1 MRTGAIFA
9 RGSCRALKW
18 MALLGVVLALG
29 AGSAAAQAK
38 PMKPVLTVEGASDTS
53 VTLKWTMPAGGPALS
68 TPFFQTQ
75 HGEAPVSFTDT
86 SPTPADVSGA
96 DASTSTVTIT
106 GLTANTRY
114 SYRVGAVGA
123 GGTTWSDVKHFT
135 TETPPTA
142 PTVSPPTRGDKMVTL
157 TWTPG
162 DGGGAVDYYEY
173 NYKAGGSG
181 ATFTSAADNSR
192 WMRAPGGSGARR
204 VSISDL
210 TNGTEY
216 AFLVRA
222 VNRGG
227 AVPAS
232 SVVTATPAG
241 VPGAPTEVTATL
253 GTPVSGRVTVTLSWM
268 EPPSDGG
275 TPIRGYEYE
284 IVSFRGWTLTNSA
297 ETHFDIPRLDA
308 EMAAGYTYRV
318 RAVNDIGVGPAGSTD
333 PMAGALTFTP
343 ASQAPISVV
352 ASTAMT
358 PMQLPTATGGTA
370 PYTYTA
376 TGLPA
381 GLSVASATGMLSGT
395 PTTAAAAAT
404 VNYTATDSATP
415 AATGNLTFRITVTA
429 PAVVAPGAPTNL
441 MATSGDG
448 QVTLSW
454 GAPSSGATPT
464 GYHFRSAVDNR
475 WSDWAPTSSMTG
487 HTVRGLRNGVEH
499 TFEVRAVAGAVEGP
513 AVSTT
518 ATPMAAP
525 TPTRRGRIT
534 EFSIDGAEEK
544 NIGGVKRMHL
554 MEGEHT
560 KVSVTIE
567 WTDVE
572 LEALWAGIPTG
583 GKPAPQRVE
592 ILARRVETGNPRW
605 LSGAELNH
613 DVNIGPGFFV
623 SVAIPKVPTS
633 GRSAAATGSTQF
645 TVGQDDDAEAEAFD
659 IYVDNAADFDSGSK
673 TMAPAS
679 GVFVIEDTHPQGI
692 VLARAKASPTV
703 AYEGGKN
710 LIYEVTAKPE
720 RVDLSL
726 DVRFTLEDVTG
737 QTVESRQN
745 WISSDDRTIPA
756 GKGGKATVEVTLDDN
771 DGNREDD
778 ELRLTAEVVPY
789 ALDTGAFDDIKV
801 DDDQFIVYDVHR
813 LPPLMIEPD
822 MVTIAEGGSMMV
834 KLTINRNPADTIAF
848 DPETR
853 RYTTEPI
860 DVELVDPSG
869 QVTVEPRPL
878 KFEEKKKAP
887 WMQDGT
893 VTLTVRPNENID
905 GDRTVMLNA
914 TVAGMVAAN
923 GMAKNE
929 MLGAVEV
936 NVTDATTA
944 LVWAKDEATVMK
956 AVYDAIADGAG
967 ADGILTE
974 DEMVEVEAADVFGWE
989 QGVTV
994 GISAMTSNADVAS
1007 YTESGG
1013 TVTVT
1018 AEGEGMA
1025 EITITA
1031 RASRPSG
1038 VMIVDQTDPREA
1050 SIKFPVEVGLEALSI
1065 MLSGPEE
1072 MNLVEGG
1079 MAHANGTPGSAMVT
1093 ATANR
1098 AVTVDTVVKLVRD
1111 RAMSSASDA
1120 DYSTEDITIPSGQMM
1135 GSTMVMAVED
1145 NMMEADGNMPEEL
1158 VLYGMTEDNSAM
1170 VTGHAKF
1177 YLWDAAVPALPIIAQ
1192 LLLAGLLGIAGYRRY
1207 RRR

>member
-1 MRTGAIFA
+1 
-9 RGSCRALKW
+9 
-18 MALLGVVLALG
+18 
-29 AGSAAAQAK
+29 
-38 PMKPVLTVEGASDTS
+38 
-53 VTLKWTMPAGGPALS
+53 
-68 TPFFQTQ
+68 
-75 HGEAPVSFTDT
+75 
-86 SPTPADVSGA
+86 
-96 DASTSTVTIT
+96 
-106 GLTANTRY
+106 
-114 SYRVGAVGA
+114 
-123 GGTTWSDVKHFT
+123 
-135 TETPPTA
+135 
-142 PTVSPPTRGDKMVTL
+142 
-157 TWTPG
+157 
-162 DGGGAVDYYEY
+162 
-173 NYKAGGSG
+173 
-181 ATFTSAADNSR
+181 
-192 WMRAPGGSGARR
+192 
-204 VSISDL
+204 
-210 TNGTEY
+210 
-216 AFLVRA
+216 
-222 VNRGG
+222 
-227 AVPAS
+227 
-232 SVVTATPAG
+232 
-241 VPGAPTEVTATL
+241 
-253 GTPVSGRVTVTLSWM
+253 M
-268 EPPSDGG
+268 EPASDGG

-284 IVSFRGWTLTNSA
+284 IVSFRGWTLTNSTD
-297 ETHFDIPRLDA
+297 THFDITGLNA

-318 RAVNDIGVGPAGSTD
+318 RAVNDIGVGPAGSTAD
-333 PMAGALTFTP
+333 PMAGALPFTP
-343 ASQAPISVV
+343 ASQDPISVV
-352 ASTAMT
+352 AGTAMT

-376 TGLPA
+376 TGLPT

-404 VNYTATDSATP
+404 VTYTATDSASP
-415 AATGNLTFRITVTA
+415 AATGSLMFTITVTA
-429 PAVVAPGAPTNL
+429 APT
-441 MATSGDG
+441 A
-448 QVTLSW
+448 
-454 GAPSSGATPT
+454 
-464 GYHFRSAVDNR
+464 
-475 WSDWAPTSSMTG
+475 
-487 HTVRGLRNGVEH
+487 
-499 TFEVRAVAGAVEGP
+499 
-513 AVSTT
+513 
-518 ATPMAAP
+518 
-525 TPTRRGRIT
+525 TRRGRIT

-544 NIGGVKRMHL
+544 NIGGAKRMHL

-583 GKPAPQRVE
+583 GKPVPQRVD
-592 ILARRVETGNPRW
+592 ILARRVEAGNPRW

-659 IYVDNAADFDSGSK
+659 IYVVNADDFDSGSK

-679 GVFVIEDTHPQGI
+679 GVFVIEDRHPQGI

-710 LIYEVTAKPE
+710 LTYEVTAKPE

-756 GKGGKATVEVTLDDN
+756 GPGGKATVEVTLDEN
-771 DGNREDD
+771 DGNRMDD
-778 ELRLTAEVVPY
+778 ELKLTAEVVPY
-789 ALDTGAFDDIKV
+789 ALDTRAYDDIKV
-801 DDDQFIVYDVHR
+801 DSHQFTVYDVHR

-822 MVTIAEGGSMMV
+822 MVTVAEGGSMMV

-893 VTLTVRPNENID
+893 VTLMVRANDNID

-914 TVAGMVAAN
+914 TVAGTVAAN

-929 MLGAVEV
+929 MVGAVEV
-936 NVTDATTA
+936 NITDATTA

-974 DEMVEVEAADVFGWE
+974 DEMVEVEAADVFGWA

-994 GISAMTSNADVAS
+994 GLSAMTSNADIAS

-1120 DYSTEDITIPSGQMM
+1120 DYSAEDITIPAGQMM
-1135 GSTMVMAVED
+1135 GSTMVTAVED
-1145 NMMEADGNMPEEL
+1145 NMMENDGNMPEEL
-1158 VLYGMTEDNSAM
+1158 VLYGMTEGMAGE
-1170 VTGHAKF
+1170 VTGEVKL
-1177 YLWDAAVPALPIIAQ
+1177 YLWDVAVPALPVIAQ
-1192 LLLAGLLGIAGYRRY
+1192 LLLAAFLAIGGYRRY